1 MPKNARK
8 KPNTPKRSVNLLCR
22 LTGSKKNLKKLSD
35 LTTRV
40 NLVRNL
46 STNKELPVST
56 GAKLL
61 GINRTSVYYGGIP
74 VSEEELE
81 CKSIIDHLHTDN
93 PTWGA
98 RQMSAQLKLRG
109 YHVGRRKASRYMREM
124 DITYIPMK
132 HGFLY
137 LTAIIDWYSRCIVGW
152 DVDDTLDT
160 TMVINACKKAFKVA
174 KPLIIN
180 SDQGSQFTSDKYID
194 FIRNSG
200 IRQSMDGKSRW
211 ADNIM
216 IERWFR
222 SFKYEE
228 AYLTEYANLKEAREA
243 IGRYIYTYNFERCH
257 QSIGNKRPAEYL
269 EKKGDIKKPR
279 INTVM
284 PKLIYVY
291 EDVNFDGSKHE
302 LVNCH
307 YFGGDYAGTE
317 GTKELWQEV
326 FDFITESYDEEVL
339 EKIYINGDG
348 ADWIR
353 TGAGM
358 HAKARFVLDRFHM
371 HKYIISATSH
381 LKDSAQDARSEIYR
395 AINGKRKW
403 VVEEAFDK
411 ILHVTES
418 ETKAKAVESAKNY
431 ILGNWAGIMESVRA
445 KDKSLQ
451 CSAEGHVSHIYSDR
465 MSSRPLG

>member
-1 MPKNARK
+1 MS
-8 KPNTPKRSVNLLCR
+8 RSRRNFSAEFKTSLVLQLLKGEKELNVLAVENDIQPNLLR
-22 LTGSKKNLKKLSD
+22 NWKKEFLANASLAFDNKREDNLREKLAEERKEKAEDAKKVGQLTMQVDWLKKNLKKLSD

-46 STNKELPVST
+46 STTKELPVST

-98 RQMSAQLKLRG
+98 RQISAQLKLRG
-109 YHVGRRKASRYMREM
+109 YQVGRRKAGRYMREM
-124 DITYIPMK
+124 DITPIYPKMNLSKRMKQAKVCPYLLRNAVIDRPNQAWSIDITYIPMK

-257 QSIGNKRPAEYL
+257 QSIGNKQPAEVYY
-269 EKKGDIKKPR
+269 P
-279 INTVM
+279 VM
-284 PKLIYVY
+284 LL
-291 EDVNFDGSKHE
+291 D
-302 LVNCH
+302 
-307 YFGGDYAGTE
+307 A
-317 GTKELWQEV
+317 
-326 FDFITESYDEEVL
+326 
-339 EKIYINGDG
+339 
-348 ADWIR
+348 
-353 TGAGM
+353 
-358 HAKARFVLDRFHM
+358 AR
-371 HKYIISATSH
+371 A
-381 LKDSAQDARSEIYR
+381 AA
-395 AINGKRKW
+395 
-403 VVEEAFDK
+403 
-411 ILHVTES
+411 
-418 ETKAKAVESAKNY
+418 
-431 ILGNWAGIMESVRA
+431 
-445 KDKSLQ
+445 
-451 CSAEGHVSHIYSDR
+451 
-465 MSSRPLG
+465 

>member
-1 MPKNARK
+1 MS
-8 KPNTPKRSVNLLCR
+8 RSRRNFSAEFKTNLILQLLKGEKELNVLAVENDIQPNLLR
-22 LTGSKKNLKKLSD
+22 NWKKEFLANASLAFDNKREDNLREKLAEERKEKSEYAKKVGQLTMQVDWLKKNLKKLSD

-46 STNKELPVST
+46 STTKELPVST
-56 GAKLL
+56 GANLL

-81 CKSIIDHLHTDN
+81 CKAVIDHLHTDN

-109 YHVGRRKASRYMREM
+109 YQVGRRKAGRYMREM
-124 DITYIPMK
+124 DITPIYPKMNLSKRMKQAKVCPYLLRNAVIDRPNQAWSIDITYIPMK

-180 SDQGSQFTSDKYID
+180 SDQDSQFTSDKYIE

-228 AYLTEYANLKEAREA
+228 AYLTEYANLKEVREA

-257 QSIGNKRPAEYL
+257 QSIGNKRPAE
-269 EKKGDIKKPR
+269 
-279 INTVM
+279 
-284 PKLIYVY
+284 VY
-291 EDVNFDGSKHE
+291 YPAMLLD
-302 LVNCH
+302 
-307 YFGGDYAGTE
+307 A
-317 GTKELWQEV
+317 
-326 FDFITESYDEEVL
+326 
-339 EKIYINGDG
+339 
-348 ADWIR
+348 
-353 TGAGM
+353 
-358 HAKARFVLDRFHM
+358 AR
-371 HKYIISATSH
+371 A
-381 LKDSAQDARSEIYR
+381 AA
-395 AINGKRKW
+395 
-403 VVEEAFDK
+403 
-411 ILHVTES
+411 
-418 ETKAKAVESAKNY
+418 
-431 ILGNWAGIMESVRA
+431 
-445 KDKSLQ
+445 
-451 CSAEGHVSHIYSDR
+451 
-465 MSSRPLG
+465 